1 MDSYQAY
8 AFYNSGNIQRWQME
22 NRWTEE
28 NPNPK
33 AQYIKLTSLNDGAG
47 TTMTSDYWLR
57 NGTFLRVKNLQIGY
71 TFPSN
76 ITQKVHISNTRIY
89 FSGQNLFCIN
99 NFYQGWDPELSQ
111 GQSFYPITAVYS
123 LGINLKF

>member
-1 MDSYQAY
+1 MGSYQAY

-57 NGTFLRVKNLQIGY
+57 NGTFLRVKIC
-71 TFPSN
+71 
-76 ITQKVHISNTRIY
+76 K
-89 FSGQNLFCIN
+89 
-99 NFYQGWDPELSQ
+99 
-111 GQSFYPITAVYS
+111 
-123 LGINLKF
+123 